1 SWTIVLELPR
11 DDSGKR
17 RQKTVTVRGTKKEAE
32 ARRSQMI
39 NEINTGA
46 FVEPSKMTVAEYLNR
61 WLSEYAKQNVAGKT
75 FERYDEI
82 VRLHLIPALGGHRL
96 PALKPLHIHECYSA
110 ALRSGRC
117 DGKGGLS
124 ARTVLHHHR
133 VLREALHQAV
143 RWQLLAR
150 NPADA
155 VDPPR

>member
-1 SWTIVLELPR
+1 
-11 DDSGKR
+11 
-17 RQKTVTVRGTKKEAE
+17 
-32 ARRSQMI
+32 
-39 NEINTGA
+39 
-46 FVEPSKMTVAEYLNR
+46 KMTLTDYLNR
-61 WLSEYAKQNVAGKT
+61 WLSEYAKHNVAPKT

-96 PALKPLHIHECYSA
+96 PALRPLHIQECYSV
-110 ALRSGRC
+110 ALRSGRG

-133 VLREALHQAV
+133 ILREALHQAV

-155 VDPPR
+155 VDPPRAQRPEMRALDEAETATLVKVARGTQLYLPVLLAVTTGLRRGEIL